1 MNKEIFASYRDFY
14 RHQLLDDCIPFWEN
28 SDLID
33 RQYGGYITS
42 VDREGKSYNDDKS
55 VWFQGRCLWTFSA
68 LMNRYGKKDSWAE
81 NAEIGKAF
89 LEKYCTDTDG
99 RMFFQVT
106 RDGRPLRKRR
116 YMFSESF
123 FAISMAEY
131 AVAAGDKDALRK
143 AEECFDMMLRL
154 YRTP

>member
-68 LMNRYGKKDSWAE
+68 LMNRYGKKDPWAE

-89 LEKYCTDTDG
+89 LEN
-99 RMFFQVT
+99 
-106 RDGRPLRKRR
+106 
-116 YMFSESF
+116 
-123 FAISMAEY
+123 
-131 AVAAGDKDALRK
+131 
-143 AEECFDMMLRL
+143 
-154 YRTP
+154 